1 MLNIFLLSFRE
12 SFEAWLVVGI
22 IITYLQNKKCNNF
35 VRAVYLGAISGLI
48 FSVILGGAIFNEARG
63 LSGISKDIFEGGMM
77 LLAASLVAYF
87 IVWMN
92 KQNQNIACQIKNK
105 VEEKNTNL
113 GIFVLSFF
121 SVLREGVELT
131 AFVLTKIDTSPI
143 SVLLITLVGVC
154 LSAVVAVFI
163 FYAASHYL
171 IKYIF
176 KFLGALLIYFGAE
189 MFSEGLM
196 KFLPLTG
203 EEWEMILAL
212 VFALPA
218 IYIFFRNDISTWFEQ
233 RKMIKK

>member
-1 MLNIFLLSFRE
+1 MWDILLLSFRE
-12 SFEAWLVVGI
+12 SFEAWLVIGI
-22 IITYLQNKKCNNF
+22 IITYLKNKKCNNF
-35 VRAVYLGAISGLI
+35 VRSVYFGAVSGFVFSILLGVG
-48 FSVILGGAIFNEARG
+48 IFNEARSLG
-63 LSGISKDIFEGGMM
+63 GVGKEIFEGSMM
-77 LLAASLVAYF
+77 LLAAGLVAYF

-92 KQNQNIACQIKNK
+92 KQNQNIACLIKNQ

-131 AFVLTKIDTSPI
+131 AFVLTKLESNPLA
-143 SVLLITLVGVC
+143 VLLFTLVGVA
-154 LSAVVAVFI
+154 LSILATIFI
-163 FYAASHYL
+163 FYAASHYM

-189 MFSEGLM
+189 MFSEGIM

-218 IYIFFRNDISTWFEQ
+218 IYIFFKNDILDWYQ
-233 RKMIKK
+233 KGKLVK